1 MADGSPPTA
10 PRLPIRLN
18 AKFEG
23 QRYAARLEGGW
34 RYAVQPT
41 LGITPYAALQSQLSR
56 TPASSETDLTG
67 GGFGLAYNASAT
79 HTRSELGARV
89 DSLALVGGTPLIP
102 ARPRRL
108 EAPRLGEQSGDR
120 RHLRGTAR
128 LGFHGQ
134 RRAPPKNSTLTAA
147 PRGSSSPQHGP
158 PR

>member
-89 DSLALVGGTPLIP
+89 DSLALLGGTPLI
-102 ARPRRL
+102 
-108 EAPRLGEQSGDR
+108 
-120 RHLRGTAR
+120 LRGRVAWAHDWVSNPAIGTVFEVLPGSAFMVD
-128 LGFHGQ
+128 GA
-134 RRAPPKNSTLTAA
+134 APPKHSALTAA
-147 PRGSSSPQHGP
+147 PRSSSSPQHGP